1 MYIDFS
7 QLKRDVYGNIE
18 QPSLILQK
26 PHGSIMCYLKN
37 AFHVHFDLKYS
48 DVSSVSF
55 DYPYNDGEILMPCY
69 DDITKGKL
77 IDVRPYGMFVV
88 SGYEDTYDGV
98 RQVKT
103 VELKSR
109 EVELEDKHI
118 VLGDGVYCLWNPAAQ
133 DETILHYIVQS
144 APGWSIGTVSSSL
157 IGRYRTCSNVDSNVL
172 DFLMNEVQKSFGCI
186 IVFNSYTRTIDVIDV
201 DTPVSTMPVYI
212 SYHNLLKQ
220 GVIKQLDN
228 PVVTK
233 LYVQGADGIDIRNV
247 NPTGDNYIYNLD
259 WYIQNND
266 IPANIA
272 EKWRAWEHAIFSA
285 QPAYEAMVASRNTQT
300 AEKLT
305 KESQLIDIKN
315 NKLELENLRTVY
327 LQMKVSYVDDS
338 TSSGKETLEEINARL
353 QEIEQE
359 ISDIDDDITDLET
372 VISQITSNI
381 SAIGTNIAIVNS
393 SLKMDNYFADDELAV
408 LSCYFKE
415 GSFQDSTFAVFDTD
429 TNAKTSYAK
438 TALLSVVMSDID
450 MIAVANDDDHFIGR
464 IDQGSLYLNGSD
476 FGTLTASIVSG
487 TIEFVNGDDKSSFT
501 GSYYLSS
508 VCLNDEYYGSGSVTI
523 SGVTASSNSL
533 LSQLTIGTIS
543 ESSSDGSEIRSINKY
558 AGSCTLYVTSSDI
571 YVTQSVS
578 EYQKYSVQKELY
590 NYAQSYLKDASL
602 PTCEF
607 EIDSANI
614 IASESF
620 DVFRNSLTFGHSC
633 YLQIRDGVYLKPV
646 LIGASFNADNAN
658 DFKLVMSNSFRRHE
672 DVENLRDV
680 IRDVSVASRAFDSNK
695 YSYEDSKVSSYWVKQ
710 LLANGYQAALAQ
722 ISAGKDNLVTI
733 DSAGIKVASNSHTD
747 VIQLNNGMIAL
758 VDKSTTPATVKMAM
772 GRFKNSADSTGQ
784 SDYVGIMAEVIA
796 GTLIA
801 GQTLVIECETTDGIM
816 QFKVD
821 HNGVLVNNGRWYM
834 VAENGCI
841 AMDPKYGIVAGKAG
855 LFTQV
860 NNGNAMISGIGSD
873 GKLEVN
879 GKGQPVNENIKV
891 WIGMDGQAYFDGI
904 VKANGGEFNGDVY
917 ANNFYFKN
925 GDDVKTLLNEAGE
938 MDLSEL
944 TRLDLGGIVIDGD
957 TGDINFNTDGS
968 ITFPSGS
975 ISWDAVKDTDEIDKA
990 IEDAQGAAEDAQD
1003 AANTAMSTA
1012 RKIANG
1018 TYNGG
1023 TFIDG
1028 TSITAPEIYGGEIY
1042 GGRIYASDE
1051 EDIYAYMSGN
1061 AFALKRDG
1069 SSNDR
1074 MIIEGVE
1081 NSAGECIQ
1089 MRLILG
1095 EGSDKN
1101 SSTKGRLYLQ
1111 KGVAG
1116 TGTNKENRAGI
1127 YYTTA
1132 DGETVGFTFLD
1143 DGSIEAHASEVKGLY
1158 LTFS

>member
-7 QLKRDVYGNIE
+7 QLKRDVYGNLE

-37 AFHVHFDLKYS
+37 AFNVHFDLKYS

-118 VLGDGVYCLWNPAAQ
+118 VLGEGVYCLWNPAAQ
-133 DETILHYIVQS
+133 DETILHYVLES
-144 APGWSIGTVSSSL
+144 APGWGIGTVSSSL
-157 IGRYRTCSNVDSNVL
+157 IGRYRACSSIDSNVL
-172 DFLMNEVQKSFGCI
+172 DFLMNDVQKSFGCI
-186 IVFNSYTRTIDVIDV
+186 IIFNSYTKTIDIIDA
-201 DTPVSTMPVYI
+201 DTPVSAMPVYI

-259 WYIQNND
+259 WYIQNHD
-266 IPANIA
+266 IPVDIA

-285 QPAYEAMVASRNTQT
+285 QPAYEAMVASRNTQI
-300 AEKLT
+300 AVKLT
-305 KESQLIDIKN
+305 KASQLTDLKN

-338 TSSGKETLEEINARL
+338 TSSGKETLAEIDARL
-353 QEIEQE
+353 QEIEKE
-359 ISDIDDDITDLET
+359 ISDIDDAIADLEAT
-372 VISQITSNI
+372 ISQIESNI
-381 SAIGTNIAIVNS
+381 SEIAANIIGVNS
-393 SLKMDNYFADDELAV
+393 SLKINNYFTADELSV

-429 TNAKTSYAK
+429 TNAKTSYSK
-438 TALLSVVMSDID
+438 ETLLSVVMSDIE
-450 MIAVANDDDHFIGR
+450 MITVANSDERFIGR
-464 IDQGSLYLNGSD
+464 VSKGSLNLNGSG
-476 FGTLTASIVSG
+476 FESLTASIVSG
-487 TIEFVNGDDKSSFT
+487 TIEFVSGDDKSSFT
-501 GSYYLSS
+501 ASYYLSPIY
-508 VCLNDEYYGSGSVTI
+508 LNDERYGSGSITI
-523 SGVTASSNSL
+523 SGSAASYSSL
-533 LSQLTIGTIS
+533 ISQLNVGTVI
-543 ESSSDGSEIRSINKY
+543 EESSDGNEIRSIKKY
-558 AGSCTLYVTSSDI
+558 TGSCTLYVESSDI
-571 YVTQSVS
+571 YLTQSVS

-590 NYAQSYLKDASL
+590 DYAQSYLKDASL

-614 IASESF
+614 LASESF
-620 DVFRNSLTFGHSC
+620 DVFRNNLTFGRSC
-633 YLQIRDGVYLKPV
+633 YLQIRDGICLKPV
-646 LIGASFNADNAN
+646 LIGASFKADNVN
-658 DFKLVMSNSFRRHE
+658 DFKLVMSNVFQRHE

-710 LLANGYQAALAQ
+710 LLANGYQAALTQ
-722 ISAGKDNLVTI
+722 ILAGKDNLVTI

-801 GQTLVIECETTDGIM
+801 GQTLVIECETADGIM

-821 HNGVLVNNGRWYM
+821 QNGVLVNNGRWYM
-834 VAENGCI
+834 VSENGCI
-841 AMDPKYGIVAGKAG
+841 AMDPKYGIVAGKSG

-860 NNGNAMISGIGSD
+860 NNGNAMISGVGSD
-873 GKLEVN
+873 GKLELN
-879 GKGQPVNENIKV
+879 SKGQPVNENINV
-891 WIGMDGQAYFDGI
+891 WVGI
-904 VKANGGEFNGDVY
+904 AGDSFFRGDVT
-917 ANNFYFKN
+917 ANNFYFQDGSDVRTILKRNSSNNTSKFDLSSLDHIDLGRIILN
-925 GDDVKTLLNEAGE
+925 GDHGDEDTYTYVGSEGLSLKRGHPGDDGEDGLDRIKLVATDVGDTYTT
-938 MDLSEL
+938 EL
-944 TRLDLGGIVIDGD
+944 VLGSGSGDGRKGKMFITKSATGSGKNWESDNGVYYVTSDGD
-957 TGDINFNTDGS
+957 EVGFRFYD
-968 ITFPSGS
+968 
-975 ISWDAVKDTDEIDKA
+975 
-990 IEDAQGAAEDAQD
+990 
-1003 AANTAMSTA
+1003 
-1012 RKIANG
+1012 
-1018 TYNGG
+1018 
-1023 TFIDG
+1023 DG
-1028 TSITAPEIYGGEIY
+1028 TLAV
-1042 GGRIYASDE
+1042 RA
-1051 EDIYAYMSGN
+1051 N
-1061 AFALKRDG
+1061 A
-1069 SSNDR
+1069 
-1074 MIIEGVE
+1074 V
-1081 NSAGECIQ
+1081 
-1089 MRLILG
+1089 
-1095 EGSDKN
+1095 
-1101 SSTKGRLYLQ
+1101 
-1111 KGVAG
+1111 
-1116 TGTNKENRAGI
+1116 TG
-1127 YYTTA
+1127 
-1132 DGETVGFTFLD
+1132 L
-1143 DGSIEAHASEVKGLY
+1143 H